1 MKKTVK
7 SKAILFSDLHAST
20 KRLTN
25 LYDIVIQNN
34 EIGLIV
40 CAGDVVNMG
49 EPVWFIDKLI
59 KVIDDIGLPFVWVPG
74 NNDFGR
80 SYHKLNSKYKS
91 VEGRIAEEAGL
102 SFTGVGGSPA
112 SWAGQY
118 AGESMVDR
126 KKIGGTI
133 FISHYPPPG
142 ILTLQQKDLPTP
154 LLESRNQEVV
164 GLGCAEPRRKS
175 RKSGSK
181 VNENC
186 HSELDSESIYQ
197 NGDEAPK
204 QVRGDSYSNRRFA
217 DSPLIHICGHLHYRW
232 GTAYLGQT
240 KVVQLASLETGHYA
254 IMDLN
259 DLSIEFKE
267 IK

>member
-1 MKKTVK
+1 MKTAK

-20 KRLTN
+20 KQLAN
-25 LYDIVIQNN
+25 LYDIIIQHN

-49 EPVWFIDKLI
+49 EPVWFMDKLVKTI
-59 KVIDDIGLPFVWVPG
+59 SDLDLPFVWVPG

-80 SYHKLNSKYKS
+80 SYHKLNAKYKS
-91 VEGRIAEEAGL
+91 IEGRIVEESGL
-102 SFTGVGGSPA
+102 AFTGVGGSPA
-112 SWAGQY
+112 SWSGQY

-154 LLESRNQEVV
+154 LLESR
-164 GLGCAEPRRKS
+164 KY
-175 RKSGSK
+175 K
-181 VNENC
+181 V
-186 HSELDSESIYQ
+186 ESIKR
-197 NGDEAPK
+197 DTKSEDLDLD
-204 QVRGDSYSNRRFA
+204 VRNLAFANRRFS